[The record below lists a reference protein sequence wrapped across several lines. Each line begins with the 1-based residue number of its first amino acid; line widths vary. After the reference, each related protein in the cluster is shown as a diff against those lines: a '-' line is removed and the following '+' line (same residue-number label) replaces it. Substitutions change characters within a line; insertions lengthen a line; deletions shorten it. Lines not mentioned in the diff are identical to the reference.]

1 MVKKV
6 IGNAED
12 EESGSLESA
21 WQDIE
26 ETENDGPGE
35 REGEETRG
43 NGQKSW
49 RSAGDRMRQGLRLI
63 LGTDMS
69 FSAQAVIIPSC
80 RILPA

>member
-21 WQDIE
+21 WEDIE

-43 NGQKSW
+43 DGQRSW
-49 RSAGDRMRQGLRLI
+49 RSAGDRKSRGLRLA
-63 LGTDMS
+63 LGTDLS
-69 FSAQAVIIPSC
+69 FSA
-80 RILPA
+80 

>member
-12 EESGSLESA
+12 GESGSLQSA
-21 WQDIE
+21 WDDIE
-26 ETENDGPGE
+26 ETENGGPGE

-49 RSAGDRMRQGLRLI
+49 RSAGDRMSRGLRLA
-63 LGTDMS
+63 LGTDLR
-69 FSAQAVIIPSC
+69 FSA
-80 RILPA
+80 